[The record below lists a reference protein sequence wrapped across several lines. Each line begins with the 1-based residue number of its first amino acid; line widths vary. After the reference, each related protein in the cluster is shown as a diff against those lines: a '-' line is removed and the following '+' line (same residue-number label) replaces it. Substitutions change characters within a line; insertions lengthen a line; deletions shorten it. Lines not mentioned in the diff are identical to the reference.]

1 MSENTIDAPEPIET
15 EVLDTEAEAA
25 VDEATEVEEGL
36 KTDEVSESSPDEE
49 AKLTQAEVD
58 EIAAKL
64 TKKRRAAERDRDYW
78 REQAMKKEPE
88 KPEEVVEEPVKT
100 LADFDYDEGAYQQHL
115 FAKARAEA
123 VNEAKRV
130 LKEEQNHEITNRKLS
145 TFRSKEAEF
154 SKGVD
159 DYVEA
164 VTDPNLSISQTMA
177 DVATE
182 MDNGPEVLYYLAKNP
197 SLADEISRLSPLS
210 AARELGRIEA
220 KILNK
225 PSAEKV
231 SKAPAPPPKI
241 SAAEASTKVDP
252 TKGDSDKLSTEDW
265 MKQRNKQLRNKHG

>member
-1 MSENTIDAPEPIET
+1 MTDEAVVDDAPEPIET
-15 EVLDTEAEAA
+15 EATDVTEG
-25 VDEATEVEEGL
+25 VEEEL
-36 KTDEVSESSPDEE
+36 KTEEVSESSTETETEEVEEKPKADPVQKRIDE
-49 AKLTQAEVD
+49 LTR
-58 EIAAKL
+58 L
-64 TKKRRAAERDRDYW
+64 RREAERDREFW

-88 KPEEVVEEPVKT
+88 KPEEVIEEPVKT

-241 SAAEASTKVDP
+241 AAAEASTKVDP